1 MRNYYGGY
9 SHSPGYA
16 ESDVY
21 GEPVYDGFGY
31 PVGEA
36 VYDGLGNALG
46 FSIPGL
52 SSIVRG
58 VSNLI
63 PGAASLATK
72 LLPGLIPGA
81 AAAGALQALFPGAP
95 SPAPAS
101 PGAPGFPMQA
111 LPQPGM
117 PFQPFRRPLPA
128 GWAHP
133 QLPYT
138 GLGPKRLYM
147 RCAVW
152 PGPRGLVPAY
162 AQGAAAQ
169 AQAALQQTAQMA
181 QMAAQRGAATRRRHH
196 GHRRR

>member
-21 GEPVYDGFGY
+21 GEPVYDGFGQA
-31 PVGEA
+31 VGEA

-52 SSIVRG
+52 SSIVQG
-58 VSNLI
+58 VGNLI
-63 PGAASLATK
+63 PGAAGLATS

-81 AAAGALQALFPGAP
+81 AAAGALRALLPGSP
-95 SPAPAS
+95 PAPAS
-101 PGAPGFPMQA
+101 PGAPGFPLQA

-117 PFQPFRRPLPA
+117 AFQPFHRPLPA

-152 PGPRGLVPAY
+152 PGPRGLVPAF

-196 GHRRR
+196 GRRRR